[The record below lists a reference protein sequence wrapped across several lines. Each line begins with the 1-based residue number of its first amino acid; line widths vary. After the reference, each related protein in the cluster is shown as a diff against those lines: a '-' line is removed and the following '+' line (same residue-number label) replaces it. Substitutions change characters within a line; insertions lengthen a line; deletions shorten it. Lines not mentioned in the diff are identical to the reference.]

1 MKNTLQI
8 YELLSYYA
16 NIKNKNYNI
25 FTIKG

>member
-8 YELLSYYA
+8 YELLPYHA
-16 NIKNKNYNI
+16 NVNYKNYNI

>member
-8 YELLSYYA
+8 YELLPYHA
-16 NIKNKNYNI
+16 NIYYKNYNI

>member
-8 YELLSYYA
+8 YEVLPYHA
-16 NIKNKNYNI
+16 NVNYKNYNI